1 MYKLNSKIK
10 SILTLLFVVL
20 ISLISFHSIIYLT
33 KKITTENEV
42 LYYYWNSFNV
52 KYSNLLD
59 GKLYFKFIDNK
70 NREYSL
76 ISDGNCSYNSN
87 KFEKLKKDTISIEIS
102 VVKVKNIFN
111 SKTIEKIRFE
121 DDYKNYF
128 CY

>member
-1 MYKLNSKIK
+1 MYKLNSKLK
-10 SILTLLFVVL
+10 SILTLLFVVI
-20 ISLISFHSIIYLT
+20 ISLISLQSIIYLT

-42 LYYYWNSFNV
+42 SYYYWNSFNV
-52 KYSNLLD
+52 KDSNLLN

-76 ISDGNCSYNSN
+76 ISDENCSYNSN

-102 VVKVKNIFN
+102 VVKIKNIFN

-121 DDYKNYF
+121 EDYKNYF
-128 CY
+128 CD